1 MRSYGLPHQRV
12 TRKFVPLFCTLL
24 LVVCAVAGSC
34 WATQKIAEAYAYHP
48 ALGRPLFG
56 HIYAPWSWAIWQQKL
71 SDRQGIIATAIEQGQ
86 MVFIGPLM
94 LVFAILIQFMRKP
107 IGRAD
112 LHGSAKWATKEE
124 IEEAGLLNRAGVYVG
139 GWMDKARQLYLRHNG
154 PEHILAF
161 APTRSGKGVGLVL
174 PTLLSWPGSALI
186 LDIKGENWALTAGW
200 RRSQGHKVLR
210 FDPSDHSGA
219 SVRINPFLE
228 VRLDGPRAIPDAQ
241 NVASMI
247 IDPDGKG
254 LKDYWNKAA
263 FSFFA
268 GAVLHCMLRVRQA
281 EKRDATLCD
290 FSCMLAD
297 KNRTIRDVFEEMLAT
312 DHVKAMVEVFG
323 DTVDPDLAQA
333 MHTFIASAAREMLN
347 KADSELSGV
356 VSTAVAN
363 IALYRDPVVAR
374 NTSASDFRISDLMN
388 HEAPVSLYLVISPAD
403 MDRLR
408 PLLRLIINVILR
420 RLTEKMEFEDGATH
434 ISYRHRLLLMI
445 DEFPSLGRLE
455 IFERALAFMAGYGV
469 KAYLIVQD
477 LAQLQ
482 KEYGKDESIVSN
494 CHVRIAY
501 APNRVDTAKV
511 LSEMAGKTTVIEK
524 KTTLSGARAGHLNH
538 ANVSITETARS
549 LLTPDECMRLPG
561 ARKNADGLVTAPG
574 DMLVFVAGYAPI
586 YGRQI
591 LYFLDPTFSR
601 RSKIPAP
608 AQSDRIS
615 TSELTPS
622 DATAP
627 PGAVDLYAEALQEQ
641 GTGKEQGA

>member
-1 MRSYGLPHQRV
+1 MRSYGLPHKRV
-12 TRKFVPLFCTLL
+12 TRKIIPLFCTLL
-24 LVVCAVAGSC
+24 LVVCALAGSC

-48 ALGRPLFG
+48 ALGSPVWGKVYL
-56 HIYAPWSWAIWQQKL
+56 PWSWIVWQQRFN
-71 SDRQGIIATAIEQGQ
+71 DPQGIIATAIEQGQ
-86 MVFIGPLM
+86 MVFIAPLM
-94 LVFAILIQFMRKP
+94 VVFAVLLQFMRKP
-107 IGRAD
+107 EGRAD

-124 IEEAGLLNRAGVYVG
+124 IEAAGLLNRAGVYVG

-200 RRSQGHKVLR
+200 RQSQGHKVLR
-210 FDPSDHSGA
+210 FDPSDPSEAG
-219 SVRINPFLE
+219 VRINPLLE

-247 IDPDGKG
+247 VDPDGKG

-268 GAVLHCMLRVRQA
+268 GAVLHCMLKVRLS

-290 FSCMLAD
+290 LSCMLAD
-297 KNRTIRDVFEEMLAT
+297 ENRSIRDVFEEMLET
-312 DHVKAMVEVFG
+312 NHVEVMTKIFG
-323 DTVDPDLAQA
+323 QNVAPENAQA
-333 MHTFIASAAREMLN
+333 MHTFIAAAAREMLN

-420 RLTEKMEFEDGATH
+420 RLTERMEFEDGATR
-434 ISYRHRLLLMI
+434 INYRHRLLLMI

-501 APNRVDTAKV
+501 APNKVETAKV
-511 LSEMAGKTTVIEK
+511 LSEMTGKTTVIEK

-538 ANVSITETARS
+538 ANVSITETARA

-561 ARKNADGLVTAPG
+561 AKKNVDGLVTAPG

-591 LYFLDPTFSR
+591 LFFLDPTFLQ

-608 AQSDRIS
+608 VQSDRLAVAED
-615 TSELTPS
+615 TVLPQ
-622 DATAP
+622 
-627 PGAVDLYAEALQEQ
+627 AVDLYAEALHEQ
-641 GTGKEQGA
+641 RTEEHEA

>member
-12 TRKFVPLFCTLL
+12 PRKLMPLFCILL
-24 LVVCAVAGSC
+24 FVVCALAGSC

-48 ALGRPLFG
+48 ALGSPVWGKVYL
-56 HIYAPWSWAIWQQKL
+56 PWSWIVWQQRFN
-71 SDRQGIIATAIEQGQ
+71 DPQGIIATAIEQGQ
-86 MVFIGPLM
+86 MVFIAPLM
-94 LVFAILIQFMRKP
+94 VVFAVLLQFMRKP
-107 IGRAD
+107 EGRAD

-124 IEEAGLLNRAGVYVG
+124 IEAAGLLNRAGVYVG

-200 RRSQGHKVLR
+200 RQSQGHKVLR
-210 FDPSDHSGA
+210 FDPSDPSGA
-219 SVRINPFLE
+219 GVRINPLLE

-247 IDPDGKG
+247 VDPDGKG

-268 GAVLHCMLRVRQA
+268 GAVLHCMLKVRLS
-281 EKRDATLCD
+281 ENRDATLCD
-290 FSCMLAD
+290 LSCMLAD
-297 KNRTIRDVFEEMLAT
+297 ENRSIRDVFEEMLET
-312 DHVKAMVEVFG
+312 NHVEVMTKIYG
-323 DTVDPDLAQA
+323 QNVAPENAQA
-333 MHTFIASAAREMLN
+333 MHTFIAAAAREMLN

-420 RLTEKMEFEDGATH
+420 RLTERMEFEDGATR
-434 ISYRHRLLLMI
+434 INYRHRLLLMI

-501 APNRVDTAKV
+501 APNKVETAKV
-511 LSEMAGKTTVIEK
+511 LSEMTGKTTVIEK

-538 ANVSITETARS
+538 ANVSITETARA

-561 ARKNADGLVTAPG
+561 AKKNVDGLVTAPG

-591 LYFLDPTFSR
+591 LFFLDPTFLQ

-608 AQSDRIS
+608 AQSDRLAV
-615 TSELTPS
+615 TEDTVLPQ
-622 DATAP
+622 
-627 PGAVDLYAEALQEQ
+627 AVDLYAEALQEQ
-641 GTGKEQGA
+641 RTEEHEA

>member
-12 TRKFVPLFCTLL
+12 PRKLMPLFCILL
-24 LVVCAVAGSC
+24 FVVCALAGSC

-48 ALGRPLFG
+48 ALGSPVWGKVYL
-56 HIYAPWSWAIWQQKL
+56 PWSWIVWQQRFN
-71 SDRQGIIATAIEQGQ
+71 DPQGIIATAIEQGQ
-86 MVFIGPLM
+86 MVFIAPLM
-94 LVFAILIQFMRKP
+94 VVFAVLLQFMRKP
-107 IGRAD
+107 EGRAD

-124 IEEAGLLNRAGVYVG
+124 IEAAGLLNRAGVYVG

-200 RRSQGHKVLR
+200 RQSQGHKVLR
-210 FDPSDHSGA
+210 FDPSDPSEAG
-219 SVRINPFLE
+219 VRINPLLE

-247 IDPDGKG
+247 VDPDGKG

-268 GAVLHCMLRVRQA
+268 GAVLHCMLKVRLS

-290 FSCMLAD
+290 LSCMLAD
-297 KNRTIRDVFEEMLAT
+297 ENRSIRDVFEEMLET
-312 DHVKAMVEVFG
+312 NHVEVMTKIFG
-323 DTVDPDLAQA
+323 QNVAPENAQA
-333 MHTFIASAAREMLN
+333 MHTFIAAAAREMLN

-420 RLTEKMEFEDGATH
+420 RLTERMEFEDGATR
-434 ISYRHRLLLMI
+434 INYRHRLLLMI

-501 APNRVDTAKV
+501 APNKVETAKV
-511 LSEMAGKTTVIEK
+511 LSEMTGKTTVIEK

-538 ANVSITETARS
+538 ANVSITETARA

-561 ARKNADGLVTAPG
+561 AKKNVDGLVTAPG

-591 LYFLDPTFSR
+591 LFFLDPTFLQ

-608 AQSDRIS
+608 VQSDRLAVAED
-615 TSELTPS
+615 TVLPQ
-622 DATAP
+622 
-627 PGAVDLYAEALQEQ
+627 AVDLYAEALQEQ
-641 GTGKEQGA
+641 RTEEHEA

>member
-12 TRKFVPLFCTLL
+12 PRKLMPLFCILL
-24 LVVCAVAGSC
+24 FVVCALAGSC

-48 ALGRPLFG
+48 ALGAPVWGKVYL
-56 HIYAPWSWAIWQQKL
+56 PWSWIVWQQRFN
-71 SDRQGIIATAIEQGQ
+71 DPQGIIATAIEQGQ
-86 MVFIGPLM
+86 MVFIAPLM
-94 LVFAILIQFMRKP
+94 VVFAVLLQFMRKP
-107 IGRAD
+107 EGRAD

-124 IEEAGLLNRAGVYVG
+124 IEAAGLLNRAGVYVG

-200 RRSQGHKVLR
+200 RQSQGHKVLR
-210 FDPSDHSGA
+210 FDPSDPSEAG
-219 SVRINPFLE
+219 VRINPLLE

-247 IDPDGKG
+247 VDPDGKG

-268 GAVLHCMLRVRQA
+268 GAVLHCMLKVRLS

-290 FSCMLAD
+290 LSCMLAD
-297 KNRTIRDVFEEMLAT
+297 ENRSIRDVFEEMLET
-312 DHVKAMVEVFG
+312 NHVEVMTKIFG
-323 DTVDPDLAQA
+323 QNVAPENAQA
-333 MHTFIASAAREMLN
+333 MHTFIAAAAREMLN

-420 RLTEKMEFEDGATH
+420 RLTERMEFEDGATR
-434 ISYRHRLLLMI
+434 INYRHRLLLMI

-501 APNRVDTAKV
+501 APNKVETAKV
-511 LSEMAGKTTVIEK
+511 LSEMTGKTTVIEK

-538 ANVSITETARS
+538 ANVSITETARA

-561 ARKNADGLVTAPG
+561 AKKNVDGLVTAPG

-591 LYFLDPTFSR
+591 LFFLDPTFLQ

-608 AQSDRIS
+608 VQSDRLAVAED
-615 TSELTPS
+615 TVLPQ
-622 DATAP
+622 
-627 PGAVDLYAEALQEQ
+627 AVDLYAEALQEQ
-641 GTGKEQGA
+641 RTEEHEA